1 MRKYYLLFFII
12 TSFALSAQLK
22 EFHITERDADGTSVV
37 QASAE
42 YPDNAMVLVYSN
54 LPILDF
60 RSSVGGIN
68 QQRYNQRANRYEIL
82 VSPQRQILFVA
93 ARGFIEQRVDL
104 INPSPKDVFRYM
116 VEERKG
122 QDELSV
128 FFTVSPNDAKLFIDN
143 IPTDINQTVSVPIGT
158 VNIRLER
165 EGYRSI
171 DESLV
176 ISTEQVNYV
185 YNMRQVTLEPVRIR
199 TNIDRARVEIDDNE
213 KGSTDA
219 AGGFDLFLFPGVYTI
234 RMSRRNYLPKVQ
246 TVYVEEEGDN
256 LFRFDLEKN
265 VGYINFDLEPR
276 DAEVF
281 INREKVAL
289 IDEFI
294 ERPPGTYMI
303 EVRKEGFSSF
313 AKTVEL
319 DRDQRESVQVEL
331 VPQLGTLLFRCSPS
345 DAAVV
350 MRNSQGDIYMRW
362 RGIRAHREVPVGTY
376 VLEISAPQYR
386 GLRKSIT
393 ISEGETAEV
402 DVSLVNLNPSKNRAE
417 SELKKIEESSNN
429 VNNSILMATFMPRI
443 GHSGISLKNSSFG
456 LHYNNVGERWGGYFE
471 FASSFNRANNE
482 SLGDFYFPGDFNSLD
497 FIGVFLP
504 DVKIQSYEVG
514 FGAAYRTGHFTFLG
528 GLSYFSYQYFQRMSL
543 GFIEDPW
550 VLISDRTFRGVIP
563 KAGISIQS
571 NGIALGYSVGLYPPN
586 NFGSV
591 FMMGISF

>member
-1 MRKYYLLFFII
+1 MRKYYFLFFTIA
-12 TSFALSAQLK
+12 SFALSAQLK
-22 EFHITERDADGTSVV
+22 EFHITERDADGTSVI

-54 LPILDF
+54 LTNLDF

-93 ARGFIEQRVDL
+93 AGGFIEQRVDL
-104 INPSPKDVFRYM
+104 INPGPKDVFRYM

-128 FFTVSPNDAKLFIDN
+128 FFTVTPNDAKLFIDN
-143 IPTDINQTVSVPIGT
+143 IPTDINQTVSVPMGT

-165 EGYRSI
+165 EGYRPI

-199 TNIDRARVEIDDNE
+199 TNVDRARVEIDDNE

-219 AGGFDLFLFPGVYTI
+219 TGGFDLFLFPGVYTI
-234 RMSRRNYLPKVQ
+234 RMSRRSYLPMIQ

-256 LFRFDLEKN
+256 LFHFDLEKN
-265 VGYINFDLEPR
+265 VGYISLDLEPR

-289 IDEFI
+289 NDEFI
-294 ERPPGTYMI
+294 ERSPGTYMI

-319 DRDQRESVQVEL
+319 DRDQRESIQVEL
-331 VPQLGTLLFRCSPS
+331 VPQMGALLFRCSPS

-376 VLEISAPQYR
+376 VLEISAPEYR
-386 GLRKSIT
+386 GLRKSVT

-402 DVSLVNLNPSKNRAE
+402 DVSLVHLNPTNSLVTSVSEKSDEPSNAVKN
-417 SELKKIEESSNN
+417 SM
-429 VNNSILMATFMPRI
+429 LMSTFMPRV
-443 GHSGISLKNSSFG
+443 GHSGFSLKNSSFG
-456 LHYNNVGERWGGYFE
+456 LHYCYVGKSWGGYLE
-471 FASSFNRANNE
+471 FSSSFNNANNPFTDDILNNLNL
-482 SLGDFYFPGDFNSLD
+482 LGL
-497 FIGVFLP
+497 FLP
-504 DVKIQSYEVG
+504 EVMIQSYEVG
-514 FGAAYRTGHFTFLG
+514 FGAAYRTGHFTFFG

-543 GFIEDPW
+543 GLMEDPW
-550 VLISDRTFRGVIP
+550 VLFSDRSFRGLIP

-571 NGIALGYSVGLYPPN
+571 NRIALGYSFGVYPPN

>member
-1 MRKYYLLFFII
+1 MKEICILFFSLF
-12 TSFALSAQLK
+12 TFAVSAQLK

-37 QASAE
+37 QASTT

-54 LPILDF
+54 LPNLDF

-82 VSPQRQILFVA
+82 VSSQRQILFVA
-93 ARGFIEQRVDL
+93 ASGFIEQRIAL
-104 INPSPKDVFRYM
+104 INPNPKDVFHYM

-128 FFTVSPNDAKLFIDN
+128 FFTVEPKDAKLFVDN
-143 IPTDINQTVSVPIGT
+143 IPTEINQTVSVPLGM

-171 DESLV
+171 DESLL
-176 ISTEQVNYV
+176 ISSEQVNYV

-199 TNIDRARVEIDDNE
+199 ANVDRARVEIDDNE

-219 AGGFDLFLFPGVYTI
+219 SGGFDLFLFPGIYTI
-234 RMSRRNYLPKVQ
+234 RMSRRNYLPKIQ
-246 TVYVEEEGDN
+246 TVYVEEDGDN

-265 VGYINFDLEPR
+265 VGYINLDLEPR
-276 DAEVF
+276 DANVF
-281 INREKVAL
+281 INREKLELNDKIV
-289 IDEFI
+289 
-294 ERPPGTYMI
+294 ERPPGTYVI

-319 DRDQRESVQVEL
+319 ERDQRESIQVEL
-331 VPQLGTLLFRCSPS
+331 VPQLGALLFRCSPS

-386 GLRKSIT
+386 GMRKSVT

-402 DVSLVNLNPSKNRAE
+402 DVSLVNLNPMKSFDDPELAKSEASSHRAKN
-417 SELKKIEESSNN
+417 SM
-429 VNNSILMATFMPRI
+429 LMATFLPRI
-443 GHSGISLKNSSFG
+443 GHSGLSLTNSSFG
-456 LHYNNVGERWGGYFE
+456 LHYNYVGESWGGYFE
-471 FASSFNRANNE
+471 LASSFNSAGNTWM
-482 SLGDFYFPGDFNSLD
+482 GDIKYPEDFNNMNIS
-497 FIGVFLP
+497 GTFLP
-504 DVKIQSYEVG
+504 EVSIQSFEVG
-514 FGAAYRTGHFTFLG
+514 FGAAYRSGYFTFLG
-528 GLSYFSYQYFQRMSL
+528 GLSYFSYQYFQQMDIGGL
-543 GFIEDPW
+543 ENPW
-550 VLISDRTFRGVIP
+550 VLVSDRTFRGVIP
-563 KAGISIQS
+563 KAGISVQIQ
-571 NGIALGYSVGLYPPN
+571 GLALGYSLGIYPPN

-591 FMMGISF
+591 FMLGFCF